1 VRLLDTDVMVDVLR
15 NYQPA
20 IAWLESLGDEPALGL
35 PGFVMMELI
44 VGEKSKKDLKR
55 LKLGLRPFN
64 VYWPSGAH
72 CGRALRD
79 LWDHHLSGGLE
90 PLDALIG
97 AVALTHEAV
106 LCTFNVKHFS
116 LISDLRTEQPYV
128 K

>member
-1 VRLLDTDVMVDVLR
+1 MVDVLR

-55 LKLGLRPFN
+55 LKLRLRPFN

-79 LWDHHLSGGLE
+79 FMGPSFERGLGATGRLDWCCGPDPRSS
-90 PLDALIG
+90 PLHIQRQAFLINLG
-97 AVALTHEAV
+97 PSDGTAV
-106 LCTFNVKHFS
+106 
-116 LISDLRTEQPYV
+116 R
-128 K
+128 